1 MDDKI
6 YQAKKLYIEEWS
18 KLAMIT
24 TLIVI
29 NMDVMMV
36 VVITMGT
43 VLMITPMIITSL
55 HATTLMIPI
64 MTIMMDSSQQEPSL
78 VGLLEGCFYLS
89 LLSLV

>member
-1 MDDKI
+1 
-6 YQAKKLYIEEWS
+6 
-18 KLAMIT
+18 MIT

-43 VLMITPMIITSL
+43 ALMITPMIIISM

-64 MTIMMDSSQQEPSL
+64 MTVIMMMNRFQ
-78 VGLLEGCFYLS
+78 
-89 LLSLV
+89 